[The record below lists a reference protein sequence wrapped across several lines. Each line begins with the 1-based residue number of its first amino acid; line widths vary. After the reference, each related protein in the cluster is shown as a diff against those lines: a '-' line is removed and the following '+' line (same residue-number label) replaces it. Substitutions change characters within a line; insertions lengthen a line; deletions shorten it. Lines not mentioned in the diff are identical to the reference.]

1 MIPTQQQDEDSRDE
15 SRHACRRRKV
25 LISKHVIHAVG
36 RPRNLHRLQ
45 VRHLWEDHYRV
56 NILVCE
62 DSASAKVAYSYFLV
76 ADTNGNILSSSPQ
89 IASAVDARTG
99 APCKSSK
106 DSTLDCEQGRLER
119 IHG

>member
-15 SRHACRRRKV
+15 SRHV
-25 LISKHVIHAVG
+25 LISKHVIHALG
-36 RPRNLHRLQ
+36 GPRNLHRLQ

-56 NILVCE
+56 NILVGE

-89 IASAVDARTG
+89 IA
-99 APCKSSK
+99 
-106 DSTLDCEQGRLER
+106 RL
-119 IHG
+119 H

>member
-15 SRHACRRRKV
+15 SRHV
-25 LISKHVIHAVG
+25 LISKQVIHALG

-56 NILVCE
+56 NILVGE
-62 DSASAKVAYSYFLV
+62 DTASARVAYSYFLV

-89 IASAVDARTG
+89 IA
-99 APCKSSK
+99 
-106 DSTLDCEQGRLER
+106 RL
-119 IHG
+119 H